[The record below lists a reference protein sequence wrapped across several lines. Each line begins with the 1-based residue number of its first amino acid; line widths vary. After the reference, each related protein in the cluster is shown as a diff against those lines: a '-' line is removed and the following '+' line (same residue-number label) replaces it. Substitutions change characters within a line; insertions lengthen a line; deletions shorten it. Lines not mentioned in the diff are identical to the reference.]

1 MTESHV
7 IVHPSYHEGLSNV
20 LLEAAACGRPVLA
33 TNVSGCRETFLEGK
47 SGIGFSKESSQD
59 LIQAIRKILAMTE
72 EQRRDM
78 GAAGRAYVEE
88 RFDRQIIIDTYEK
101 EIEIIK
107 ENRKW
112 DCTRTL

>member
-1 MTESHV
+1 
-7 IVHPSYHEGLSNV
+7 
-20 LLEAAACGRPVLA
+20 
-33 TNVSGCRETFLEGK
+33 
-47 SGIGFSKESSQD
+47 
-59 LIQAIRKILAMTE
+59 MTE

-101 EIEIIK
+101 EIETIK

>member
-1 MTESHV
+1 M
-7 IVHPSYHEGLSNV
+7 
-20 LLEAAACGRPVLA
+20 EAAACGRPVLA